1 MRHIRAICFDLD
13 DTLWDLAPVIPRAE
27 RRLHGWFA
35 EHYPRIT
42 EVYTVERLHALRQE
56 IGARY
61 PELRHDLTELRL
73 RMLRRVF
80 IEAGY
85 DEAPADDAFAVFQ
98 RARNDVELFADVL
111 PALEALAGNYRLYAF
126 SNGNAS
132 LDAIGIARWF
142 DGAFTARELGVAKPD
157 TEFFVSALE
166 QAGEDPAAALH
177 VGDHPENDIVAAQR
191 AGMTTL
197 WLNRTGAKWP
207 AEHGEPHHELP
218 GLEALPELLQA

>member
-27 RRLHGWFA
+27 RRLHRWFG

-42 EVYTVERLHALRQE
+42 GVYTVERLHALRQE

-73 RMLRRVF
+73 RMLRQVF
-80 IEAGY
+80 REAGY
-85 DEAPADDAFAVFQ
+85 EEGPAQDAFAVFQ
-98 RARNDVELFADVL
+98 EARNEVELYADVL
-111 PALEALAGNYRLYAF
+111 PALRALAEHYRLYAF

-132 LDAIGIARWF
+132 LDAIGIAAFF
-142 DGAFTARELGVAKPD
+142 DGAYTARELGVAKPD
-157 TEFFVSALE
+157 AAFFAAALAR
-166 QAGEDPAAALH
+166 AGEEAAATLH
-177 VGDHPENDIVAAQR
+177 VGDHPENDIVAARQ

-197 WLNRTGAKWP
+197 WLNRKGAAWP
-207 AEHGEPHHELP
+207 EQHGKPHLELS
-218 GLEALPELLQA
+218 GLATLPELLRA

>member
-27 RRLHGWFA
+27 RRLHRWFA

-42 EVYTVERLHALRQE
+42 KVYTVERLHALRRE
-56 IGARY
+56 IGAQY

-73 RMLRRVF
+73 RMLRQVF
-80 IEAGY
+80 VEAGY
-85 DEAPADDAFAVFQ
+85 DEAPAADAFAVFQ
-98 RARNDVELFADVL
+98 QARNDVELFADVL
-111 PALEALAGNYRLYAF
+111 PALEALSANYRLYAF

-157 TEFFVSALE
+157 TAFFVSALE
-166 QAGEDPAAALH
+166 QAGEEPGASLH

-197 WLNRTGAKWP
+197 WLNRKGAEWP
-207 AEHGEPHHELP
+207 AEHGGPHHELP
-218 GLEALPELLQA
+218 GLEELPELLQA